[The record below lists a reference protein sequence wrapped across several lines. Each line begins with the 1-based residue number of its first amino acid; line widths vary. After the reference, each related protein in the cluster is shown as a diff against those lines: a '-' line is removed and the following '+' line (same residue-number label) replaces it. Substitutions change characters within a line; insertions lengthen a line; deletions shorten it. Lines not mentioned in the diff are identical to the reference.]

1 LLCWGNHRRVAGARE
16 NSWDDDGIGG
26 SALPIRIKEGWL
38 EIYHDTDKNDRSCLG
53 ALLLDANEPWKVLAR
68 RKYPILEPEANYEI
82 NDFFG
87 KVIFSCSVLA
97 ENNKIK
103 ILKIY
108 VYKNR

>member
-1 LLCWGNHRRVAGARE
+1 M
-16 NSWDDDGIGG
+16 
-26 SALPIRIKEGWL
+26 PIRIKEGWL

-68 RKYPILEPEANYEI
+68 SKYPILEPEANYEI

-103 ILKIY
+103 IYYGAALLCRDPFKRSHEKFSIIQ
-108 VYKNR
+108 